1 MIGPLTVPHQFG
13 LVGCGDC
20 SPSKMFQ
27 CLVDILDSLDSI
39 IDLNNS
45 RSAANVLEIGFQV
58 RGFHGG
64 ALSDTKKPG
73 FLVKPGF

>member
-1 MIGPLTVPHQFG
+1 MIGSLTVPHQVG

-27 CLVDILDSLDSI
+27 CLVDKVDSQDSI

-45 RSAANVLEIGFQV
+45 GNATTGFRLALKV
-58 RGFHGG
+58 RGFHGC
-64 ALSDTKKPG
+64 ALSDNKKPG